1 MVRLWVWAWVIM
13 GCFASPLHAADPLTI
28 AYPERKPYHFTN
40 ESGTPTGLLTDVLK
54 QALATAEIDARF
66 VMMPT
71 QRALALV
78 QQTDPFCTISWFKTP
93 ERQRHARFS
102 IPIWQDAP
110 HVLVARA
117 EHRDLLTRFSLMR
130 DIQFDTP
137 VKIGIID
144 NVSYGPFLDDIFRLQ
159 GRGFTLV
166 RLVNNDANMYRML
179 DQGRFD
185 LMVASELDLAAG
197 LEAAGID
204 PSQIAAQRYPDI
216 PPGGKRRMMC
226 SKAVDPALIER
237 LDAALR
243 PLVPPEILD

>member
-1 MVRLWVWAWVIM
+1 MRWLCNWALAA
-13 GCFASPLHAADPLTI
+13 GCFAFPLQAADPLTI
-28 AYPERKPYHFTN
+28 AYPERKPYHYTD
-40 ESGTPTGLLTDVLK
+40 EHGTPTGLLTDVLK
-54 QALATAEIDARF
+54 KALVAAEIEARF
-66 VMMPT
+66 VVMPT

-78 QQTDPFCTISWFKTP
+78 RQTDPICSISWFKTP
-93 ERQRHARFS
+93 DRQPYARFS

-117 EHRDLLTRFSLMR
+117 EHRDLLSRFSLMR
-130 DIQFDTP
+130 DIHFDTP
-137 VKIGIID
+137 VRIGVID

-166 RLVNNDANMYRML
+166 KLVNNDANMYRML

-197 LEAAGID
+197 LAAAEL
-204 PSQIAAQRYPDI
+204 PTTHVAAQSYPDI

-226 SKAVDPALIER
+226 SKAVDAALIDR